1 MQNVLEGISNRIMEE
16 WLSELKD
23 IIVEIST
30 AEQDKERNEDRF
42 RD

>member
-1 MQNVLEGISNRIMEE
+1 MEE
-16 WLSELKD
+16 WMSELKD

-30 AEQDKERNEDRF
+30 ADQDKERNEDRF